1 MGPTGEKLTDGGFDA
16 RIIIDIKDSMF
27 MVSHTAN
34 IEMDQI
40 YMIFLAAIEYME
52 TVEFGIDPDNPRILN

>member
-1 MGPTGEKLTDGGFDA
+1 MEPTGEKHTDGGFDA

-52 TVEFGIDPDNPRILN
+52 TEEFGMNPDQPRILN

>member
-1 MGPTGEKLTDGGFDA
+1 MGPTGEKLTDGSFDA